1 MPQIHSFR
9 KSLSANWVRFLRSAV
24 LKRANIYNKY
34 KTATSRK
41 IATKRDFREQG
52 GGAEAEA
59 SNARQGIAK
68 NRPRAQPLKAQFS
81 DAQLIIL
88 IIKPQTHGK
97 SQRSEIFVNNNRALI
112 QHKNR
117 IETETTALTPLR
129 GSERS
134 ECTAS
139 TAV

>member
-1 MPQIHSFR
+1 MRLS
-9 KSLSANWVRFLRSAV
+9 KSVV
-24 LKRANIYNKY
+24 LERAFIYEKY
-34 KTATSRK
+34 KTTDSRK
-41 IATKRDFREQG
+41 IAAERDFREQG

-88 IIKPQTHGK
+88 IIKPQTRGK

-134 ECTAS
+134 GCTAS